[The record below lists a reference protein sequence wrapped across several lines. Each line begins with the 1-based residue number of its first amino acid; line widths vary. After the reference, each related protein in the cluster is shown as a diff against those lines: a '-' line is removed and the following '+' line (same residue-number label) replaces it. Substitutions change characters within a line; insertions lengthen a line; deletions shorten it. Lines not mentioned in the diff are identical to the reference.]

1 MVDQL
6 KTEKGTLSI
15 GGFSGFTEQDIPVF
29 DDFQFTP
36 ESLKKGIKEQGI
48 GNLAASI
55 AEMQS
60 GTAPQGL
67 FSYKTLRDGTAP
79 LLNFLPDFN
88 SLRP

>member
-36 ESLKKGIKEQGI
+36 ESLII
-48 GNLAASI
+48 
-55 AEMQS
+55 
-60 GTAPQGL
+60 
-67 FSYKTLRDGTAP
+67 
-79 LLNFLPDFN
+79 
-88 SLRP
+88 